1 MLKNI
6 ILDFG
11 NVIMN
16 WNPDEILN
24 HYELTPNDH
33 ELLRKTIFESEEWLK
48 VDAGEINEQE
58 ATEIFVN
65 RVPEPLQAKT
75 QQIMATWQENV
86 EFFEPVF
93 GLINDLRQQGYQIY
107 GLSNTGMQFANFVKN
122 SSLGD
127 YFDGYVF
134 SAEEKIMKPD
144 ARIYQRLL
152 ERYNLTPSESLFV
165 DDVKANTE
173 AAEALGM
180 YGFTFKIDKLG
191 QLYDFIETH
200 S

>member
-48 VDAGEINEQE
+48 IDAGEINEQE

-152 ERYNLTPSESLFV
+152 ERYNLTPSECLFV

-173 AAEALGM
+173 AAEALRM

>member
-16 WNPDEILN
+16 WSPDEILN

-48 VDAGEINEQE
+48 IDAGEINEQE

-75 QQIMATWQENV
+75 QQIMTTWQENV

-93 GLINDLRQQGYQIY
+93 ALIDDLRKQGYKIY

-152 ERYNLTPSESLFV
+152 ERYNLAPSECLFV

-180 YGFTFKIDKLG
+180 AGFTFKIDKLG
-191 QLYDFIETH
+191 QLYDFIEAH